1 MQRDHYIISFILFLP
16 FLALAQY
23 GHGTVFDNYG
33 GIYNVV
39 QNPANSVES
48 KYRYHINGMSYHFF
62 NPTDIGETDFQD
74 INQNP
79 NGFNALKFSENEGNA
94 SNENNSAV
102 NQDIMLPSVLW
113 GFSPRHAAAFLWRS
127 RSYTDYQG
135 YNGGLWARLSNADYN
150 GSISINTSNFNNT
163 THQWDEFGI
172 NYAFAAIRGNYHF
185 LKIGGTIKYL
195 AGRRGTEVRG
205 SITTDENG
213 NVTSVEKLTYLNT
226 SNEFPPSNSNMDTE
240 GFYTY
245 SFGFDYNGQ
254 GIGGD
259 IGLVYEWRPR
269 ETNRVGAR
277 NSSATVNTYK
287 LRLSAAVLDIG
298 SVKYSK
304 EDRNSEQDNNIEK
317 REITYTGNPLSTS
330 DLPTL
335 FNELNGNNDLDM
347 PIQQGSV
354 TFALPRSLHIN
365 ADYLVLN
372 DNKYYVNFNYVQALT
387 SKEDEFTNSR
397 FGMATLAPRFETPD
411 FSVSIPFAY
420 VMETSSIHV
429 GLAVRYKY
437 ITAGCAA
444 LANIATGKP
453 LNHVYF
459 GISLPVL
466 EEVF

>member
-1 MQRDHYIISFILFLP
+1 MQRDHYILSFILFLP
-16 FLALAQY
+16 FLALAQF

-62 NPTDIGETDFQD
+62 NPTEIGETDFQD
-74 INQNP
+74 IIQNP
-79 NGFNALKFSENEGNA
+79 NGFNALDFQEVDEKSL
-94 SNENNSAV
+94 SLKNNSMV
-102 NQDIMLPSVLW
+102 DQDILLPSVLW

-135 YNGGLWARLSNADYN
+135 YNGGLWARLTNPDYN
-150 GSISINTSNFNNT
+150 GSIPINTSNFNNT

-205 SITTDENG
+205 SLSTDENG
-213 NVTSVEKLTYLNT
+213 NITGVEQLTYLNT
-226 SNEFPPSNSNMDTE
+226 ATASLPSNATAETDA
-240 GFYTY
+240 FYTHAI
-245 SFGFDYNGQ
+245 GFDYNGQ

-298 SVKYSK
+298 GIEYGK
-304 EDRNSEQDNNIEK
+304 EEKDIRKMLFKFEGNSIEPDNTEELFQTLDGANTHTPQDE
-317 REITYTGNPLSTS
+317 R
-330 DLPTL
+330 
-335 FNELNGNNDLDM
+335 
-347 PIQQGSV
+347 IQQGSV
-354 TFALPRSLHIN
+354 TFALPMSLNIN

-372 DNKYYVNFNYVQALT
+372 DNKYYVNLNYVQALT
-387 SKEDEFTNSR
+387 SKDDEFTNTR
-397 FGMATLAPRFETPD
+397 FGMATLAPRYETSD
-411 FSVSIPFAY
+411 FSASIPLAY
-420 VMETSSIHV
+420 VMETGSIHV

-437 ITAGCAA
+437 ITAGCVS
-444 LANIATGKP
+444 LPNMP
-453 LNHVYF
+453 LNHIYF

-466 EEVF
+466 EKVF

>member
-1 MQRDHYIISFILFLP
+1 MQRDHFILSFILFLP
-16 FLALAQY
+16 FLALAQF

-62 NPTDIGETDFQD
+62 NPTDISGTDFQD
-74 INQNP
+74 INQQP

-102 NQDIMLPSVLW
+102 DQDIMLPSVLW

-135 YNGGLWARLSNADYN
+135 YNGGLWARLTNPDYN
-150 GSISINTSNFNNT
+150 DSISINTSNFNNT

-195 AGRRGTEVRG
+195 AGRRGTEIRG
-205 SITTDENG
+205 SISTNENG
-213 NVTSVEKLTYLNT
+213 NITGINQLTYLNT
-226 SNEFPPSNSNMDTE
+226 ATQSLPSNTTAE
-240 GFYTY
+240 TKAFFTHAI
-245 SFGFDYNGQ
+245 GFDYNGQ

-298 SVKYSK
+298 GIEYGK
-304 EDRNSEQDNNIEK
+304 EEKDIRKRLFKFEGSSIEPDNTEELFQTLDGANTHTPQDE
-317 REITYTGNPLSTS
+317 R
-330 DLPTL
+330 
-335 FNELNGNNDLDM
+335 
-347 PIQQGSV
+347 IQQGSV
-354 TFALPRSLHIN
+354 TFALPMSLNIN

-372 DNKYYVNFNYVQALT
+372 DNKYYVNLNYVQALT
-387 SKEDEFTNSR
+387 SKDDEFTNTR
-397 FGMATLAPRFETPD
+397 FGMATLAPRYETSD
-411 FSVSIPFAY
+411 FSASIPLAY
-420 VMETSSIHV
+420 VMETGSIHV

-444 LANIATGKP
+444 LANVATGKP

>member
-1 MQRDHYIISFILFLP
+1 MQRDHYTLSFILFLP
-16 FLALAQY
+16 FLALAQF

-62 NPTDIGETDFQD
+62 NPTDIGETNFLD
-74 INQNP
+74 INQQP
-79 NGFNALKFSENEGNA
+79 NGFNALDFSGDDEQNF
-94 SNENNSAV
+94 STENNSV
-102 NQDIMLPSVLW
+102 IDQDILMPSVLW

-127 RSYTDYQG
+127 RSYTDYQS
-135 YNGGLWARLSNADYN
+135 YNGGIWARFSGEESNIPE
-150 GSISINTSNFNNT
+150 GISNFNHT
-163 THQWDEFGI
+163 SHQWDEFGI

-205 SITTDENG
+205 SITTNETRNITRVEN
-213 NVTSVEKLTYLNT
+213 LTYLNT
-226 SNEFPPSNSNMDTE
+226 ARESLPSNATAE
-240 GFYTY
+240 TKAFFTHAV
-245 SFGFDYNGQ
+245 GFDYNGQ

-277 NSSATVNTYK
+277 NSSATVNIYK
-287 LRLSAAVLDIG
+287 LRLSVAVLDIG
-298 SVKYSK
+298 SIEYRKEKKDIRKQEFNYSGSPI
-304 EDRNSEQDNNIEK
+304 EANNIE
-317 REITYTGNPLSTS
+317 E
-330 DLPTL
+330 L
-335 FNELNGNNDLDM
+335 FQSLNGNNDNTPQGDR
-347 PIQQGSV
+347 IQQGSV

-372 DNKYYVNFNYVQALT
+372 DNKYYVNLNYVQALT
-387 SKEDEFTNSR
+387 SKDDEFTNSK
-397 FGMATLAPRFETPD
+397 FGMATLAPRYETPD
-411 FSVSIPFAY
+411 FSASIPLAY
-420 VMETSSIHV
+420 VMETGSVHI

-444 LANIATGKP
+444 LANVATGKP